1 MQKLPGS
8 PASEEEGNDMTSTAD
23 RAISAL
29 RTGHE
34 SLTALLGNLSP
45 AELVGPS
52 GASEW
57 TIAQVL
63 SHLGSGA
70 EIGLANLDASLD
82 GGPAPDS
89 DFNNGVWDRWNA
101 MDPQEQAESFVKSN
115 ERLVERYESLDQFT
129 RDNQQIIISFLPE
142 PVDVA
147 TSAAFRL
154 NEFTLHTWDVAVA
167 VDPQATLAPEA
178 LEHVP
183 AALGTLFGWIAKP
196 GPVLDGREVSLA
208 VTTAAP
214 DNQFGLTLSDQAA
227 LTVTPAR
234 PDATLTLPTESWLRL
249 ISGRLAPA
257 HTPESVTVTGAITLD
272 ELRKIFPGY

>member
-1 MQKLPGS
+1 
-8 PASEEEGNDMTSTAD
+8 MTSTAD

-29 RTGHE
+29 RTGHD
-34 SLTALLGNLSP
+34 SLTALVGHLSP
-45 AELVGPS
+45 AELGGPS

-57 TIAQVL
+57 TIARVL

-70 EIGLANLDASLD
+70 EIGLVNLDASLD
-82 GGPAPDS
+82 EGPAPDS
-89 DFNNGVWDRWNA
+89 DFNHGVWDRWNA
-101 MDPQEQAESFVKSN
+101 MAPDAQAESFVKAN
-115 ERLVERYESLDQFT
+115 EQLVERYESLDQFT

-147 TSAAFRL
+147 TSVAFRL

-167 VDPQATLAPEA
+167 LDPQATLAPEA

-183 AALGTLFGWIAKP
+183 HALGYLFGWIAKP
-196 GPVLDGREVSLA
+196 GAVLDGREVSLA
-208 VTTAAP
+208 VTTTAP
-214 DNQFGLTLSDQAA
+214 DNSFGLALSDKAA
-227 LTVTPAR
+227 LTDTPAE

-249 ISGRLAPA
+249 ISGRLAPE
-257 HTPESVTVTGAITLD
+257 HTPARVSVTGAITLD